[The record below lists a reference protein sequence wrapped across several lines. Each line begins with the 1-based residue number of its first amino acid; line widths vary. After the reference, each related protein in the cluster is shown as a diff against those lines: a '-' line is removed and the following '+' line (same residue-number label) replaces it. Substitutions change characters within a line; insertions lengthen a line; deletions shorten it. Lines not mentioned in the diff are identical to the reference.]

1 MPELKDTK
9 RSLFDHVFEGIF
21 SSALNDPEI
30 EDLVGKLEKEE
41 LLGRHGQHDQ
51 ASGDRGRGI
60 NYLI

>member
-30 EDLVGKLEKEE
+30 EDLVAKLEKEDSS
-41 LLGRHGQHDQ
+41 LVDMVSTTRPV
-51 ASGDRGRGI
+51 GI
-60 NYLI
+60 GAEVKTI

>member
-30 EDLVGKLEKEE
+30 EDLVGKLEKEDNS
-41 LLGRHGQHDQ
+41 LVDMVSTTRPV
-51 ASGDRGRGI
+51 GI
-60 NYLI
+60 GAEVQTI

>member
-30 EDLVGKLEKEE
+30 EDLVGKLEKEDNS
-41 LLGRHGQHDQ
+41 LVDMVSTIRPV
-51 ASGDRGRGI
+51 GI
-60 NYLI
+60 GAEVQTI

>member
-1 MPELKDTK
+1 MPELKDAK

-41 LLGRHGQHDQ
+41 NSLVDMVSTTRPVGIGAEVYLL
-51 ASGDRGRGI
+51 
-60 NYLI
+60 